1 MVIDVKDLKYS
12 YPGAAEPA
20 LRGID
25 FAIEEGEIFGFLGPN
40 GAGKTTTQKVLIN
53 ILKDYQGDVAIKGKD
68 LPTWGSALYERI
80 GVCFEQPALY
90 TRLSGRENLRFF
102 ASFYEEGVEDPEELL
117 TMVGLADAGD
127 KRVSDYSKG
136 MKMKLEFARAFLN
149 KPEIIFLDEPTT
161 GLDPISARSIK
172 DIILEKKKEGR
183 TIFLTTHNMNVADE
197 LCDRV
202 ALIADGELK
211 LIGNPRELKLAKA
224 SHVVRVEYLEGK
236 EENEAEFPLKGLGSN
251 KEFLALLSGKTVQRI
266 YTVEPTLEE
275 IFIDTTGR
283 KLV

>member
-1 MVIDVKDLKYS
+1 MVIYVKDLKYT
-12 YPGAAEPA
+12 YPGAHEPA
-20 LRGID
+20 LQGLD

-53 ILKDYQGDVAIKGKD
+53 IFKDYKGNVSIKGKD
-68 LPTWGSALYERI
+68 LPDWGPALYERI
-80 GVCFEQPALY
+80 GVCFELPALY
-90 TRLSGRENLRFF
+90 TKLTGMENLRFF
-102 ASFYEEGVEDPEELL
+102 SSFYEEGTEDLDDLL
-117 TMVGLADAGD
+117 AMVGLADAAD
-127 KRVSDYSKG
+127 RRVGEYSKG
-136 MKMKLEFARAFLN
+136 MKMKLEFARAFIN
-149 KPEIIFLDEPTT
+149 KPEILFLDEPTT

-202 ALIADGELK
+202 ALIADGQLK

-236 EENEAEFPLKGLGSN
+236 EEKEAEFPLKGLGTN
-251 KEFLALLSGKTVQRI
+251 KDFLTLLSDKTVQRI

-283 KLV
+283 KLT